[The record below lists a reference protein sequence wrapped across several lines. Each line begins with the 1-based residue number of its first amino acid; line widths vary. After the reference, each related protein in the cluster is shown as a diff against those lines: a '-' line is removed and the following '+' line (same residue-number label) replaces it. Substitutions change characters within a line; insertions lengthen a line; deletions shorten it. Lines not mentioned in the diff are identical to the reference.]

1 MKNGGTVPTQKGKIA
16 DMEELYGM
24 IQAGYTNAEILA
36 INNDYILNIDK
47 LDKLRTMLLT
57 EKFKDTRRTDLIG
70 DLYQRSHW
78 YRKNERNFGQDME
91 YFKCVPCQR
100 LSAPI

>member
-1 MKNGGTVPTQKGKIA
+1 MKNGELSQRKKEKIA

-57 EKFKDTRRTDLIG
+57 EKI
-70 DLYQRSHW
+70 QRH
-78 YRKNERNFGQDME
+78 
-91 YFKCVPCQR
+91 P
-100 LSAPI
+100 